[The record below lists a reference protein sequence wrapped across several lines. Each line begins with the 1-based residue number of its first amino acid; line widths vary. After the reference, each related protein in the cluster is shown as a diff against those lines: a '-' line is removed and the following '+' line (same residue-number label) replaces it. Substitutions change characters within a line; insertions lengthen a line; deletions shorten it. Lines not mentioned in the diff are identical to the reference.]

1 MKPSVL
7 AFTMLFLVACGERSE
22 QPTAAPGAAGADAN
36 GHVEATRFTSEANA
50 AVGST
55 LSLEDQADFDAV
67 NKGFVAKDDPLV
79 VKTKEGR
86 VIWNAPA
93 YAFVDG
99 AAPASVNPSLW
110 RQAKLNDVY
119 GLFKVTDGI
128 HQVRGYDISNMSIID
143 TANGRILVDPLTSTE
158 TAAAA
163 LALVN
168 RALGERPIVAVIFTH
183 SHVDHFG
190 GAASVV
196 DAESVRSGKT
206 QIVAPTGFM
215 KEALSEN
222 VLAGAVMGRRAQYM
236 YGNNLSRDARG
247 HVDTGLGKGPA
258 VGGLSIIAPTVSID
272 RTGQELD
279 IDGVHFVFQYVP
291 ESEAPAELTFFLP
304 TFRRSAVPRSSRTRM
319 HNLYTLRGA
328 KVRDASKWSGY
339 IDEAIDLFGADT
351 EVVFNSHHWPV
362 WGNAQVLDYL
372 KKQRDMY
379 AFIHDQ
385 TLHLASGGL
394 TPRQIAET
402 IKLPKSL
409 EDTFADRGYYGTLKH
424 NAKAVYQFYFGWFD
438 GNPAN
443 LDPLPPQE
451 LGKRYVEAIGGP
463 TKVLAAAQTAYD
475 AGDYRWAATLLDN
488 LVFAEPQDR
497 AAKELLARTYDQL
510 GYRAESGPWRDFYL
524 TGAQE
529 LRHGVD
535 ATSPGLGGL
544 LGSVPI
550 ESVFAAMATQID
562 GAAADGKHITVN
574 VTFTDLKRSFVLEL
588 ENSVLHHKEMQ
599 PVKGAD
605 VTVRLTKDFWLSFL
619 SKQASVKDLVFSDAL
634 DIDGDRLA
642 LVSLLKLLQPATPGF
657 PIVTPATPAQ

>member
-1 MKPSVL
+1 
-7 AFTMLFLVACGERSE
+7 
-22 QPTAAPGAAGADAN
+22 
-36 GHVEATRFTSEANA
+36 
-50 AVGST
+50 
-55 LSLEDQADFDAV
+55 
-67 NKGFVAKDDPLV
+67 
-79 VKTKEGR
+79 
-86 VIWNAPA
+86 
-93 YAFVDG
+93 
-99 AAPASVNPSLW
+99 
-110 RQAKLNDVY
+110 
-119 GLFKVTDGI
+119 
-128 HQVRGYDISNMSIID
+128 
-143 TANGRILVDPLTSTE
+143 
-158 TAAAA
+158 
-163 LALVN
+163 
-168 RALGERPIVAVIFTH
+168 
-183 SHVDHFG
+183 
-190 GAASVV
+190 
-196 DAESVRSGKT
+196 
-206 QIVAPTGFM
+206 
-215 KEALSEN
+215 
-222 VLAGAVMGRRAQYM
+222 
-236 YGNNLSRDARG
+236 
-247 HVDTGLGKGPA
+247 
-258 VGGLSIIAPTVSID
+258 
-272 RTGQELD
+272 
-279 IDGVHFVFQYVP
+279 
-291 ESEAPAELTFFLP
+291 
-304 TFRRSAVPRSSRTRM
+304 M

-497 AAKELLARTYDQL
+497 AAKELLARTLRSARISRRVGSMARLLPYRRA
-510 GYRAESGPWRDFYL
+510 RAEAWRGRRQPRARRTTRQRADRVGVRGDGHSDRRRGGGRQTHHGERDVHRSEAFVRARAREL
-524 TGAQE
+524 GAASQ
-529 LRHGVD
+529 GD
-535 ATSPGLGGL
+535 ATG
-544 LGSVPI
+544 
-550 ESVFAAMATQID
+550 QRRRRD
-562 GAAADGKHITVN
+562 GA
-574 VTFTDLKRSFVLEL
+574 
-588 ENSVLHHKEMQ
+588 
-599 PVKGAD
+599 
-605 VTVRLTKDFWLSFL
+605 LTKDFWLSFL

-657 PIVTPATPAQ
+657 PIVTPAVAAQ

>member
-128 HQVRGYDISNMSIID
+128 HQVRGYDISNMSIIE

-196 DAESVRSGKT
+196 DADSVRSGKT

-222 VLAGAVMGRRAQYM
+222 VLAG
-236 YGNNLSRDARG
+236 RG
-247 HVDTGLGKGPA
+247 
-258 VGGLSIIAPTVSID
+258 
-272 RTGQELD
+272 
-279 IDGVHFVFQYVP
+279 
-291 ESEAPAELTFFLP
+291 
-304 TFRRSAVPRSSRTRM
+304 
-319 HNLYTLRGA
+319 
-328 KVRDASKWSGY
+328 
-339 IDEAIDLFGADT
+339 
-351 EVVFNSHHWPV
+351 
-362 WGNAQVLDYL
+362 
-372 KKQRDMY
+372 
-379 AFIHDQ
+379 
-385 TLHLASGGL
+385 
-394 TPRQIAET
+394 
-402 IKLPKSL
+402 
-409 EDTFADRGYYGTLKH
+409 
-424 NAKAVYQFYFGWFD
+424 
-438 GNPAN
+438 
-443 LDPLPPQE
+443 
-451 LGKRYVEAIGGP
+451 
-463 TKVLAAAQTAYD
+463 
-475 AGDYRWAATLLDN
+475 
-488 LVFAEPQDR
+488 
-497 AAKELLARTYDQL
+497 
-510 GYRAESGPWRDFYL
+510 
-524 TGAQE
+524 
-529 LRHGVD
+529 
-535 ATSPGLGGL
+535 
-544 LGSVPI
+544 
-550 ESVFAAMATQID
+550 D
-562 GAAADGKHITVN
+562 GAARAIHV
-574 VTFTDLKRSFVLEL
+574 RQ
-588 ENSVLHHKEMQ
+588 Q
-599 PVKGAD
+599 PVARRARPRRHRPRQGAGGRWSVDHRADRLDRSHGPGARHRRCAFRLSVRAGVGSTGGAD
-605 VTVRLTKDFWLSFL
+605 VL
-619 SKQASVKDLVFSDAL
+619 
-634 DIDGDRLA
+634 
-642 LVSLLKLLQPATPGF
+642 PA
-657 PIVTPATPAQ
+657 